1 MITQVN
7 LGHIVAELADVARE
21 LEARVALELDRA
33 PLDKFP
39 PQQRHGDGACAN
51 MKM

>member
-1 MITQVN
+1 MKAQVN
-7 LGHIVAELADVARE
+7 LGHTVAELADVARE